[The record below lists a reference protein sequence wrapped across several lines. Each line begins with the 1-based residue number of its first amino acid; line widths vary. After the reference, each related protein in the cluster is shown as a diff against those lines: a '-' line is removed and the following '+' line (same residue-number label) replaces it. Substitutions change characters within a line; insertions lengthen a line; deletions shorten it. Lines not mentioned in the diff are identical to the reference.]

1 MLREM
6 KKQRLAVNIKQF
18 EELTFEQVK
27 AYLEANKQSD
37 EVQAYFNTNV
47 LTADNVKKFLET
59 NEGRKVLQPKL
70 DAHFSKSLETWK
82 ANNLEA
88 LIEEEIQKRNP
99 TETPE
104 QKRIRELE
112 EKLQKQEREAK
123 LAKLK
128 EKALQHATE
137 KGLPTKFATKYI
149 DRFLGDD
156 EIITAS
162 TLDELKQD
170 LDSIIEESV
179 NARFKDYGRQID
191 HGTGGSGAGAVD
203 ISALADEVSL
213 RK

>member
-1 MLREM
+1 M
-6 KKQRLAVNIKQF
+6 KTFKKRLAVNIKQF
-18 EELTFEQVK
+18 DGELTFEQVK
-27 AYLEANKQSD
+27 AFLDANKNNE
-37 EVQAYFNTNV
+37 EVQAYFKTNV

-59 NEGRKVLQPKL
+59 SEGRKVLQPKL
-70 DAHFSKSLETWK
+70 DQHFTKSLETWK
-82 ANNLEA
+82 ANNLES
-88 LIEEEIQKRNP
+88 LIEEEVRKRNP
-99 TETPE
+99 EETPE

-156 EIITAS
+156 ENITVS

-179 NARFKDYGRQID
+179 NAKFKDYGRQID
-191 HGTGGSGAGAVD
+191 HGTGGTGAGAVD
-203 ISALADEVSL
+203 ISALANEVSL

>member
-137 KGLPTKFATKYI
+137 KGLPTKFVTKYI

-191 HGTGGSGAGAVD
+191 HGTGGTGAGAAD
-203 ISALADEVSL
+203 ISALANEVSL

>member
-1 MLREM
+1 M
-6 KKQRLAVNIKQF
+6 KTFKKRLAVNIKQF
-18 EELTFEQVK
+18 DGEFTFEQVK
-27 AYLEANKQSD
+27 AYLEANKHSE

-47 LTADNVKKFLET
+47 LTADNVKKYLET
-59 NEGRKVLQPKL
+59 AEGKKVIQPKL

-82 ANNLEA
+82 ANNLESI
-88 LIEEEIQKRNP
+88 IEEEIRKRNP
-99 TETPE
+99 EETPE

-179 NARFKDYGRQID
+179 NAKFKDYGRQID
-191 HGTGGSGAGAVD
+191 HGTGGSGTGGVD
-203 ISALADEVSL
+203 IASLANEVSI